1 MGVGEEHHLGRRAR
15 GFDAGQH
22 GLVIGHGV
30 DDRRVAGRLVD
41 EKEGVV
47 RGSAERA
54 ELVDAQLFR
63 LVVDVHRRLPWCG
76 PLCGPRP
83 PPFYDGAYTLRMTL
97 PYAEI
102 LPLTAAADDAGRLS
116 IGGCDLRELADR
128 FGTPLYVYDEHSIRE
143 ACRAYRGAF
152 EAELPSV
159 RVLYAAKAWLSP
171 ALTRIIVEEGL
182 GMDVVSG
189 GELHTALA
197 GGMPAEQIG
206 FHGNAKGV
214 DELKQALDAGVGRII
229 VDNDDELDTL
239 DRLTRE
245 RNAAQTIMLRITPGV
260 NARTHVKTT
269 TGLRDSKFGFPLPS
283 GQAAA
288 AVERALAAPGL
299 DLSGF
304 HIHLGSPIYDLQPY
318 RDGIA
323 VAAGFAAEMQQ
334 RHGYRWREFSPGGGF
349 AIGYTDDRLPP
360 DHAAYAEAV
369 SGALRAACEDHGL
382 PLPEVHIEPGRSVVG
397 RAGLALYSVV
407 SRKEI
412 PGTRSYVAVDGGMA
426 DNVRPAMYDSQY
438 RALAAERIRAPAER
452 TVTIAGKF
460 CESGDV
466 LVRDAELPD
475 LQPGEL
481 IAMPAAGAYQLAME
495 SNYNLALRP
504 AVVLVRDG
512 EARLVRR
519 RQTFEDLLALEM
531 LDA

>member
-1 MGVGEEHHLGRRAR
+1 
-15 GFDAGQH
+15 
-22 GLVIGHGV
+22 
-30 DDRRVAGRLVD
+30 
-41 EKEGVV
+41 
-47 RGSAERA
+47 
-54 ELVDAQLFR
+54 
-63 LVVDVHRRLPWCG
+63 
-76 PLCGPRP
+76 
-83 PPFYDGAYTLRMTL
+83 MTL
-97 PYAEI
+97 PYADI

-116 IGGCDLRELADR
+116 IGGCDLRELAER
-128 FGTPLYVYDEHSIRE
+128 FGTPLYVYDEQSIRE

-171 ALTRIIVEEGL
+171 ALTRILVDEGL

-214 DELKQALDAGVGRII
+214 DELEQALDAGVGRII

-239 DRLTRE
+239 DRLTQE
-245 RNAAQTIMLRITPGV
+245 RGATQTIMLRITPGV

-299 DLSGF
+299 ELSGF

-360 DHAAYAEAV
+360 THAAYAEAV

-438 RALAAERIRAPAER
+438 RALAAERMRAPAER

-504 AVVLVRDG
+504 AVVIVRDG
-512 EARLVRR
+512 EARLARR
-519 RQTFEDLLALEM
+519 RQTFEDLLALET

>member
-1 MGVGEEHHLGRRAR
+1 
-15 GFDAGQH
+15 
-22 GLVIGHGV
+22 
-30 DDRRVAGRLVD
+30 
-41 EKEGVV
+41 
-47 RGSAERA
+47 
-54 ELVDAQLFR
+54 
-63 LVVDVHRRLPWCG
+63 
-76 PLCGPRP
+76 
-83 PPFYDGAYTLRMTL
+83 MTL

-102 LPLTAAADDAGRLS
+102 LPLTAEADAEGRLA
-116 IGGCDLRELADR
+116 IGGCDLRGLAER
-128 FGTPLYVYDEHSIRE
+128 FGTPLYVYDEQTIRE
-143 ACRAYRGAF
+143 ACRSYRRAF
-152 EAELPSV
+152 EAQLPSV

-171 ALTRIIVEEGL
+171 ALARILVEEGL

-189 GELHTALA
+189 GELYTALA

-206 FHGNAKGV
+206 FHGNAKGF
-214 DELKQALDAGVGRII
+214 DELEQALDAGVGRII
-229 VDNDDELDTL
+229 IDNDDELDAL

-245 RNAAQTIMLRITPGV
+245 RGAAQTVMLRITPGV
-260 NARTHVKTT
+260 DARTHVKTT

-288 AVERALAAPGL
+288 AVERALAAPQL

-323 VAAGFAAEMQQ
+323 TAAGFAAEMQQ

-360 DHAAYAEAV
+360 SHEAYAEAV
-369 SGALRAACEDHGL
+369 SQALHAACEDHGL
-382 PLPEVHIEPGRSVVG
+382 PIPEIHIEPGRSIVG

-412 PGTRSYVAVDGGMA
+412 PGTRAYLAVDGGMA

-438 RALAAERIRAPAER
+438 RALAAERVFAPCDQ
-452 TVTIAGKF
+452 TVTVAGKF
-460 CESGDV
+460 CESGDI
-466 LVRDAELPD
+466 LVRDAALPELQ
-475 LQPGEL
+475 LGEL
-481 IAMPAAGAYQLAME
+481 LAMPAAGAYQLAME

-504 AVVLVRDG
+504 AVVMVRDG
-512 EARLVRR
+512 DARLVRR
-519 RQTFEDLLALEM
+519 RQSFDDLLALEV

>member
-1 MGVGEEHHLGRRAR
+1 
-15 GFDAGQH
+15 
-22 GLVIGHGV
+22 
-30 DDRRVAGRLVD
+30 
-41 EKEGVV
+41 
-47 RGSAERA
+47 
-54 ELVDAQLFR
+54 
-63 LVVDVHRRLPWCG
+63 
-76 PLCGPRP
+76 
-83 PPFYDGAYTLRMTL
+83 MTL

-116 IGGCDLRELADR
+116 IGSCDLRELADR

-171 ALTRIIVEEGL
+171 ALTRILVEEGL

-214 DELKQALDAGVGRII
+214 DELEQALDAGVGRII

-438 RALAAERIRAPAER
+438 RALAAERMRAPAER

-466 LVRDAELPD
+466 LVRDAQLPD

-512 EARLVRR
+512 EARLARR
-519 RQTFEDLLALEM
+519 RQTFEDLLALET

>member
-1 MGVGEEHHLGRRAR
+1 
-15 GFDAGQH
+15 
-22 GLVIGHGV
+22 
-30 DDRRVAGRLVD
+30 
-41 EKEGVV
+41 
-47 RGSAERA
+47 
-54 ELVDAQLFR
+54 
-63 LVVDVHRRLPWCG
+63 
-76 PLCGPRP
+76 
-83 PPFYDGAYTLRMTL
+83 MTL

-171 ALTRIIVEEGL
+171 ALTRILVEEGL

-197 GGMPAEQIG
+197 GGMPAEQLG

-214 DELKQALDAGVGRII
+214 DELEQALDAGVGRII

-299 DLSGF
+299 ELSGF

-438 RALAAERIRAPAER
+438 RALAAERIHSPAER

-512 EARLVRR
+512 EARLARR
-519 RQTFEDLLALEM
+519 RQTFEDLLALET

>member
-1 MGVGEEHHLGRRAR
+1 
-15 GFDAGQH
+15 
-22 GLVIGHGV
+22 
-30 DDRRVAGRLVD
+30 
-41 EKEGVV
+41 
-47 RGSAERA
+47 
-54 ELVDAQLFR
+54 
-63 LVVDVHRRLPWCG
+63 
-76 PLCGPRP
+76 
-83 PPFYDGAYTLRMTL
+83 MTL
-97 PYAEI
+97 PYADI

-116 IGGCDLRELADR
+116 IGGCDLRELAER
-128 FGTPLYVYDEHSIRE
+128 FGTPLYVYDEQSIRE

-171 ALTRIIVEEGL
+171 ALTRILVDEGL

-214 DELKQALDAGVGRII
+214 DELEQALEAGVGRII

-239 DRLTRE
+239 DRLTQE
-245 RNAAQTIMLRITPGV
+245 RGAAQTIMLRITPGV

-299 DLSGF
+299 ELSGF

-360 DHAAYAEAV
+360 THAAYAEAV

-438 RALAAERIRAPAER
+438 RALAAERMRAPAER

-466 LVRDAELPD
+466 LVRDAQLPD

-512 EARLVRR
+512 EARLARR
-519 RQTFEDLLALEM
+519 RQTFEDLLALET

>member
-1 MGVGEEHHLGRRAR
+1 
-15 GFDAGQH
+15 
-22 GLVIGHGV
+22 
-30 DDRRVAGRLVD
+30 
-41 EKEGVV
+41 
-47 RGSAERA
+47 
-54 ELVDAQLFR
+54 
-63 LVVDVHRRLPWCG
+63 
-76 PLCGPRP
+76 
-83 PPFYDGAYTLRMTL
+83 MTL

-102 LPLTAAADDAGRLS
+102 LPLTAEADAEGRLA
-116 IGGCDLRELADR
+116 IGGCDLRGLAER
-128 FGTPLYVYDEHSIRE
+128 FGTPLYVYDEQTIRE
-143 ACRAYRGAF
+143 ACRSYRRAF
-152 EAELPSV
+152 EAQLPSV

-171 ALTRIIVEEGL
+171 ALARILVEEGL

-189 GELHTALA
+189 GELYTALA

-206 FHGNAKGV
+206 FHGNAKGI
-214 DELKQALDAGVGRII
+214 DELEQALDAGVGRII
-229 VDNDDELDTL
+229 IDNDDELDAL

-245 RNAAQTIMLRITPGV
+245 RGAAQTVMLRITPGV
-260 NARTHVKTT
+260 DARTHVKTT

-288 AVERALAAPGL
+288 AVERALAAPQL

-323 VAAGFAAEMQQ
+323 TAAGFAAEMQQ

-360 DHAAYAEAV
+360 SHEAYAEAV
-369 SGALRAACEDHGL
+369 SEALHAACEDHGL
-382 PLPEVHIEPGRSVVG
+382 PIPEIHIEPGRSIVG

-412 PGTRSYVAVDGGMA
+412 PGTRAYLAVDGGMA

-438 RALAAERIRAPAER
+438 RALAAERVFAPR
-452 TVTIAGKF
+452 DQTVTVAGKF
-460 CESGDV
+460 CESGDI
-466 LVRDAELPD
+466 LVRDAALPELQ
-475 LQPGEL
+475 LGEL

-504 AVVLVRDG
+504 AVVIVRDG
-512 EARLVRR
+512 DARLVRR
-519 RQTFEDLLALEM
+519 RQSFDDLLALEV

>member
-1 MGVGEEHHLGRRAR
+1 M
-15 GFDAGQH
+15 
-22 GLVIGHGV
+22 
-30 DDRRVAGRLVD
+30 
-41 EKEGVV
+41 
-47 RGSAERA
+47 S
-54 ELVDAQLFR
+54 
-63 LVVDVHRRLPWCG
+63 
-76 PLCGPRP
+76 
-83 PPFYDGAYTLRMTL
+83 TLKTT
-97 PYAEI
+97 PYADI
-102 LPLTAAADDAGRLS
+102 LPLTAEADAEGRLS
-116 IGGCDLRELADR
+116 IGGCDLRALAER
-128 FGTPLYVYDEHSIRE
+128 FGTPLYIYDEHSIRA
-143 ACRAYRGAF
+143 ACRAYRRAF
-152 EAELPSV
+152 EAELPSL

-171 ALTRIIVEEGL
+171 ALTQILVDEGL

-189 GELHTALA
+189 GELYTALA

-206 FHGNAKGV
+206 FHGNAKGI
-214 DELKQALDAGVGRII
+214 DELAQALDAGVGRII
-229 VDNDDELDTL
+229 IDNDDELDAL
-239 DRLTRE
+239 ERLTRE
-245 RNAAQTIMLRITPGV
+245 RGATQTVMLRITPGV

-269 TGLRDSKFGFPLPS
+269 TGLKDSKFGFPLPS

-323 VAAGFAAEMQQ
+323 VAAGFAAEMQR

-360 DHAAYAEAV
+360 THAAYAEAV
-369 SGALRAACEDHGL
+369 GTALRAACEDHRL

-397 RAGLALYSVV
+397 RAGVALYSVV

-426 DNVRPAMYDSQY
+426 DNIRPAMYDSQY
-438 RALAAERIRAPAER
+438 RALPAERIFAARDR

-466 LVRDAELPD
+466 LVRDAALPD

-504 AVVLVRDG
+504 AVVMLRDG

-519 RQTFEDLLALEM
+519 RQTFEDLLSHEV
-531 LDA
+531 LDR

>member
-1 MGVGEEHHLGRRAR
+1 
-15 GFDAGQH
+15 
-22 GLVIGHGV
+22 
-30 DDRRVAGRLVD
+30 
-41 EKEGVV
+41 
-47 RGSAERA
+47 
-54 ELVDAQLFR
+54 
-63 LVVDVHRRLPWCG
+63 
-76 PLCGPRP
+76 
-83 PPFYDGAYTLRMTL
+83 MTL

-102 LPLTAAADDAGRLS
+102 LPLTAEADAEGRLA
-116 IGGCDLRELADR
+116 IGGCDLRGLAER
-128 FGTPLYVYDEHSIRE
+128 FGTPLYVYDEHTIRE
-143 ACRAYRGAF
+143 ACRSYRRAF
-152 EAELPSV
+152 EAQLPSV

-171 ALTRIIVEEGL
+171 ALARILVEEGL

-189 GELHTALA
+189 GELYTALA

-206 FHGNAKGV
+206 FHGNAKGI
-214 DELKQALDAGVGRII
+214 DELDQALNAGVGRII
-229 VDNDDELDTL
+229 IDNDDELDAL

-245 RNAAQTIMLRITPGV
+245 RGVPQTVMLRITPGV
-260 NARTHVKTT
+260 DARTHVKTT

-288 AVERALAAPGL
+288 AVERTLAAPQL

-323 VAAGFAAEMQQ
+323 TAAGFAAEMQQ

-360 DHAAYAEAV
+360 SHEAYAEAV
-369 SGALRAACEDHGL
+369 SQALHAACEDHGL
-382 PLPEVHIEPGRSVVG
+382 PIPEIHIEPGRSIVG

-412 PGTRSYVAVDGGMA
+412 PGTRAYLAVDGGMA

-438 RALAAERIRAPAER
+438 RALAAERVFAPCDQ
-452 TVTIAGKF
+452 TVTVAGKF
-460 CESGDV
+460 CESGDI
-466 LVRDAELPD
+466 LVRDAALPELRI
-475 LQPGEL
+475 GEL
-481 IAMPAAGAYQLAME
+481 LAMPAAGAYQLAME

-504 AVVLVRDG
+504 AVVIVRDG

-519 RQTFEDLLALEM
+519 RQSFDDLLALEV

>member
-1 MGVGEEHHLGRRAR
+1 
-15 GFDAGQH
+15 
-22 GLVIGHGV
+22 
-30 DDRRVAGRLVD
+30 
-41 EKEGVV
+41 
-47 RGSAERA
+47 
-54 ELVDAQLFR
+54 
-63 LVVDVHRRLPWCG
+63 
-76 PLCGPRP
+76 
-83 PPFYDGAYTLRMTL
+83 MTL

-102 LPLTAAADDAGRLS
+102 LPLTAEADAEGRLA
-116 IGGCDLRELADR
+116 IGGCDLRGLAER
-128 FGTPLYVYDEHSIRE
+128 FGTPLYVYDEQTIRK
-143 ACRAYRGAF
+143 ACRSYRRAF
-152 EAELPSV
+152 EAQLPSV

-171 ALTRIIVEEGL
+171 ALARILVEEGL

-189 GELHTALA
+189 GELYTALA

-206 FHGNAKGV
+206 FHGNAKGI
-214 DELKQALDAGVGRII
+214 DELEQALDAGVGRII
-229 VDNDDELDTL
+229 IDNDDELDAL

-245 RNAAQTIMLRITPGV
+245 RGAAQTVMLRITPGV
-260 NARTHVKTT
+260 DARTHAKTT

-288 AVERALAAPGL
+288 AVERALAAPQL

-323 VAAGFAAEMQQ
+323 TAAGFAAEMQQ

-360 DHAAYAEAV
+360 SHEAYAEAV
-369 SGALRAACEDHGL
+369 SEALHAACEDHGL
-382 PLPEVHIEPGRSVVG
+382 PIPEIHIEPGRSIVG

-412 PGTRSYVAVDGGMA
+412 PGTRAYLAVDGGMA

-438 RALAAERIRAPAER
+438 RALAAERVFAPCDQ
-452 TVTIAGKF
+452 TVTVAGKF
-460 CESGDV
+460 CESGDI
-466 LVRDAELPD
+466 LVRDAALPELQ
-475 LQPGEL
+475 LGEL
-481 IAMPAAGAYQLAME
+481 LAMPAAGAYQLAME

-504 AVVLVRDG
+504 AVVMVRDG

-519 RQTFEDLLALEM
+519 RQSFDDLLALEV

>member
-1 MGVGEEHHLGRRAR
+1 
-15 GFDAGQH
+15 
-22 GLVIGHGV
+22 
-30 DDRRVAGRLVD
+30 
-41 EKEGVV
+41 
-47 RGSAERA
+47 
-54 ELVDAQLFR
+54 
-63 LVVDVHRRLPWCG
+63 
-76 PLCGPRP
+76 
-83 PPFYDGAYTLRMTL
+83 MTL

-171 ALTRIIVEEGL
+171 ALTRILVEEGL

-214 DELKQALDAGVGRII
+214 DELEQALDAGVGRII
-229 VDNDDELDTL
+229 VDNDDELETL
-239 DRLTRE
+239 DRLTRA

-283 GQAAA
+283 GQAAS
-288 AVERALAAPGL
+288 AVERSLAAPGL

-323 VAAGFAAEMQQ
+323 VAAGFAAEMQE

-438 RALAAERIRAPAER
+438 RALAAERMRTPAEH

-466 LVRDAELPD
+466 LVRDAALPD
-475 LQPGEL
+475 LEPGEL

-512 EARLVRR
+512 AARLARR
-519 RQTFEDLLALEM
+519 RQTFEDLLALET

>member
-1 MGVGEEHHLGRRAR
+1 
-15 GFDAGQH
+15 
-22 GLVIGHGV
+22 
-30 DDRRVAGRLVD
+30 
-41 EKEGVV
+41 
-47 RGSAERA
+47 
-54 ELVDAQLFR
+54 
-63 LVVDVHRRLPWCG
+63 
-76 PLCGPRP
+76 
-83 PPFYDGAYTLRMTL
+83 MTL

-171 ALTRIIVEEGL
+171 ALTRILVEEGL

-197 GGMPAEQIG
+197 GGMPAEQLG

-288 AVERALAAPGL
+288 AVERALAAPKL
-299 DLSGF
+299 ELSGF

-512 EARLVRR
+512 EARLARR

>member
-1 MGVGEEHHLGRRAR
+1 
-15 GFDAGQH
+15 
-22 GLVIGHGV
+22 
-30 DDRRVAGRLVD
+30 
-41 EKEGVV
+41 
-47 RGSAERA
+47 
-54 ELVDAQLFR
+54 
-63 LVVDVHRRLPWCG
+63 
-76 PLCGPRP
+76 
-83 PPFYDGAYTLRMTL
+83 MTL

-102 LPLTAAADDAGRLS
+102 LPLTAEADADGRLA
-116 IGGCDLRELADR
+116 IGGCDLRGLAER
-128 FGTPLYVYDEHSIRE
+128 FGTPLYVYDEQTIRA
-143 ACRAYRGAF
+143 ACRSYRRAF
-152 EAELPSV
+152 EAQLPSV

-171 ALTRIIVEEGL
+171 ALARILVEEGL

-206 FHGNAKGV
+206 FHGNAKGI
-214 DELKQALDAGVGRII
+214 DELEQALDAGVGRII
-229 VDNDDELDTL
+229 IDNDDELDAL

-245 RNAAQTIMLRITPGV
+245 RGAAQTVMLRITPGV
-260 NARTHVKTT
+260 DARTHVKTT

-288 AVERALAAPGL
+288 AVERTLAAPQL
-299 DLSGF
+299 ELSGF

-323 VAAGFAAEMQQ
+323 TAAGFAAEMQQ

-360 DHAAYAEAV
+360 SHEAYAEAV
-369 SGALRAACEDHGL
+369 SQALHAACEDHGL
-382 PLPEVHIEPGRSVVG
+382 PIPEVHIEPGRSIVG

-412 PGTRSYVAVDGGMA
+412 PGTRAYLAVDGGMA

-438 RALAAERIRAPAER
+438 RALAAERVFAPCDQ
-452 TVTIAGKF
+452 TVTVAGKF
-460 CESGDV
+460 CESGDI
-466 LVRDAELPD
+466 LVRDAALPELRI
-475 LQPGEL
+475 GEL

-504 AVVLVRDG
+504 AVVMARDG
-512 EARLVRR
+512 DARLVRR
-519 RQTFEDLLALEM
+519 RQSFDDLLALEI